1 MHHGEV
7 TDNGAEE
14 DLGLEAV
21 ADCGT
26 LENMGHGSVTDNG
39 AEVGLDLEAL
49 KSLDHEEDQ
58 EEQAAMAEQD
68 SQVVLTE
75 QEAMAEQRRGQT
87 T

>member
-26 LENMGHGSVTDNG
+26 LENMGHGSVTDNE
-39 AEVGLDLEAL
+39 AEVGPDR
-49 KSLDHEEDQ
+49 EEDQ

-68 SQVVLTE
+68 GQVVLTE